1 MRNYDYFEIIFSTFQ
16 CIMQYAPNV
25 LYNGLS
31 LSDSFK
37 QQRELTTFKDWQKR
51 EHKTSKFSFLK
62 TIFTDY

>member
-1 MRNYDYFEIIFSTFQ
+1 MRNYDYFEIIFSTFK

-37 QQRELTTFKDWQKR
+37 QQREFNHIQGLT
-51 EHKTSKFSFLK
+51 KTRA
-62 TIFTDY
+62 

>member
-1 MRNYDYFEIIFSTFQ
+1 
-16 CIMQYAPNV
+16 MQYAPNV
-25 LYNGLS
+25 LYNVLS